1 VAKVG
6 DVSHG
11 WTSQPCHTTG
21 ATRGHTSDI
30 TLHNSPEGGKKCFS
44 LECRRGL
51 PAARANG
58 YYDGM
63 QEPLSYKPEL
73 LSPAGE
79 WDAMRAA
86 VAGGADAVY
95 FGLTKY
101 SARQRAKNFT
111 REELPE
117 IIAYLHGH
125 NVRGYVTVNT
135 LVFPDELAEA
145 ADFVT
150 AIAAAGA
157 DAVIVQ
163 DLGLVRLI
171 RRLAPTLPIHAS
183 TQMTLTEPRGIE
195 FIRGLGVGR
204 VILAR
209 ELSLDDIA
217 RIRQATAMPL
227 EVFVHGALCMSY
239 SGQCLASEAI
249 WGRSANRGLCGQACR
264 LPYRFIVDG
273 QHRNLGNR
281 RYLLSTKDL
290 AAYDCI
296 AQLVRL
302 GVTGFKIEGRLKSAA
317 YVAATTRVYRE
328 AIDAAIAGRPFSLSP
343 ERLTSL
349 AQSYSRGFTHGF
361 LGGVNHQDL
370 VDGRSPKSRGVR
382 VGKVVGKTPRGIAV
396 EFDHTAGQAPGTV
409 KPGDGVVF
417 DSGAMAENEQGGRV
431 FAVEPAGKRGAFLLT
446 FGTGDIDLASVAM
459 GSIVWK
465 TDDPQLNRELEKSY
479 ARDVVVRRA
488 AISVRVLA
496 RVGQPLT
503 VDVEDDAGNETRVTW
518 EGPLAKALKQPLTA
532 EVVREQFGRLGN
544 TPFELGEVAIEG
556 DAGPAS
562 QADVMVPKS
571 ILNDLRRQAV
581 EAILA
586 AREQRA
592 RHAPAEPD
600 ALAAIRREI
609 AARRTDEMSQ
619 PERGGSPD
627 PPRDNA
633 TRPACAR
640 RVGRPAAQP
649 VAPSLCVLVRTAEQL
664 EVLLAWQPGDGL
676 NRQATVYCDFRNLR
690 ESADAV
696 ARLKQTGL
704 TAAVA
709 TSRIEKPGEEQ
720 FLQMILESGP
730 DAVLVRHLAG
740 IAFFHEHAPALP
752 LVADFSLSAANDL
765 SADLLAEQAARI
777 TPSLDLNH
785 EQLAALAALFAPAR
799 LEPIVHLHVPM
810 MYTEHCIAAARLG
823 KGAGQT
829 SCGRPCDQ
837 HAVALEDRIGARHTL
852 RPDIRC
858 GSTLFTARVQTAI
871 EFIPEMLAAGVRHF
885 RVELLAEDAAGT
897 RAILDLYSRVI
908 ARVVE
913 PEEALRQLEALVPEG
928 VTRGT
933 WEFA

>member
-1 VAKVG
+1 
-6 DVSHG
+6 
-11 WTSQPCHTTG
+11 
-21 ATRGHTSDI
+21 
-30 TLHNSPEGGKKCFS
+30 
-44 LECRRGL
+44 
-51 PAARANG
+51 
-58 YYDGM
+58 M

-86 VAGGADAVY
+86 VVGGADAVY

-145 ADFVT
+145 AGFVT

-157 DAVIVQ
+157 DAAIVQ

-273 QHRNLGNR
+273 RHRNLGDR

-290 AAYDCI
+290 AAYDYI

-361 LGGVNHQDL
+361 LGGVNRQDL

-396 EFDHTAGQAPGTV
+396 EFDHAAGQAPGTV
-409 KPGDGVVF
+409 KPGDGIVF

-446 FGTGDIDLASVAM
+446 FGTGDVDLASVAI

-496 RVGQPLT
+496 RVGQPLEIT
-503 VDVEDDAGNETRVTW
+503 VDDGAGNQARVTW
-518 EGPLAKALKQPLTA
+518 QGPLAKALKLPLTA

-562 QADVMVPKS
+562 RADVMVPKS

-609 AARRTDEMSQ
+609 AARRKQ
-619 PERGGSPD
+619 A
-627 PPRDNA
+627 NA
-633 TRPACAR
+633 A
-640 RVGRPAAQP
+640 GL
-649 VAPSLCVLVRTAEQL
+649 APSLSVLVRSAGQL
-664 EVLLAWQPGDGL
+664 EALLGRQPAEGL
-676 NRQATVYCDFRNLR
+676 DHRATVYCDFPNLR
-690 ESADAV
+690 QCADAV
-696 ARLKQTGL
+696 ARLKQTGI

-709 TSRIEKPGEEQ
+709 TPRIEKPGEEQ
-720 FLQMILESGP
+720 FLRMILESGP

-740 IAFFHEHAPALP
+740 VTFFRERAPALP
-752 LVADFSLSAANDL
+752 LVADFSLNAANDL

-785 EQLAALAALFAPAR
+785 GQLAALAALFTPAR
-799 LEPIVHLHVPM
+799 LEPIVYLHVPM

-852 RPDIRC
+852 RSDIRC

-908 ARVVE
+908 AGRLE